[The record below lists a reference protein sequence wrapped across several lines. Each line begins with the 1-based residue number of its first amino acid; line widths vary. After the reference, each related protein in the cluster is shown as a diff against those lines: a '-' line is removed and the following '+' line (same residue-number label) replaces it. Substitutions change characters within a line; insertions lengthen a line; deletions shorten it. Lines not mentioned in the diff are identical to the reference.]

1 MSITRKVCGFTLLVT
16 ALGASSSASLSQS
29 QDTTVI
35 ERFISKQ
42 ATKEGGEEYL
52 DARKIIAGDLNRDG
66 VADLAV
72 LYTIEGQGGTNNHI
86 QYLAVFVRS
95 KSGLVPIAHTVAGGK
110 SNRDVELQSIK
121 NNVIFFQTLKYGP
134 RDPSCCPSKKGT
146 TRFVLSKGRLKEI

>member
-1 MSITRKVCGFTLLVT
+1 MKKVCVFALLVI
-16 ALGASSSASLSQS
+16 AIGASSSATLAQN
-29 QDTTVI
+29 QDTRAI

-52 DARKIIAGDLNRDG
+52 DARKIVAGDLNKDG

-95 KSGLVPIAHTVAGGK
+95 KGGLIPIAHAVAGGK

-121 NNVIFFQTLKYGP
+121 NNVIFCQTLKYGP
-134 RDPSCCPSKKGT
+134 RDPSCCPTKKGT